1 MSVDGI
7 ERGAKGFSTRAD
19 WDLAGLHTD
28 AEPLTHIRGV
38 LMKFRLFR
46 LATTVAMLAV
56 LIEAL
61 GAGAKWG

>member
-1 MSVDGI
+1 
-7 ERGAKGFSTRAD
+7 
-19 WDLAGLHTD
+19 
-28 AEPLTHIRGV
+28 
-38 LMKFRLFR
+38 MKVRLFR

>member
-1 MSVDGI
+1 MD
-7 ERGAKGFSTRAD
+7 
-19 WDLAGLHTD
+19 AG
-28 AEPLTHIRGV
+28 PRQRGV